1 MAPKQQPKKAVTPK
15 AAQPQKRPPTP
26 AKEAAKV
33 TETVQQIATQTSKK
47 GGTGSGDTTGLN
59 TTKPTTQ
66 AKPRRISELP
76 VNVGNKVA
84 QPVVNPFDLPTN
96 IGGKGLQ
103 PSVKPLDLP
112 TNIGRKVAQPAV
124 NPFDLPVN
132 VGNKVAQPVVKPLV
146 LPNDIGGKVAK
157 PAAVPT
163 QEVVETVA
171 KVAAKP
177 SAKETVAPAQ
187 AGVQEKLVTPGGGKA
202 VAGAKAAT
210 PKAVKAKAN
219 KGANSEALDLLQKN
233 TPEMQGETAVAGPAS
248 AKDNP
253 AFVALTA
260 QIGTKAAEQ
269 KRHESAGAASRKGQ
283 AAAKVPAG
291 EQLQDAQA
299 NQAEAMDQAEGQEFN
314 AAGFKQL
321 LMERIEG
328 MQMPESEE
336 AAEDFDNNTNVAE
349 INKEAVGDVAA
360 VKGDAVG
367 EVETTST
374 AAPDPNS
381 VAKRTA
387 APKPKVSAGAQPK
400 IDKVGDA
407 MPGKRS
413 KAEVEDSLTTAAS
426 KPDEALKAAGVS
438 DHVLATSN
446 DPAFTQALESKESA
460 KTQTQEA
467 TANFRAK
474 EATAQAQTQA
484 DAQAATNEQLD
495 GMHGARSAGLNKV
508 AGNQKKSGS
517 ENTSARQAV
526 IDKINEKFGKAQTK
540 VKGILSTLTTTVN
553 NMFTKGANEA
563 KTVFKSYTET
573 EMRKHKKERYGDAW
587 YDLRNLRRVGDAIMG
602 LPPRVAEIYEE
613 GRQKY
618 IDTLDTHITD
628 ISNTVATA
636 LTDAKNAIADGK
648 KDIKDYVSSLSPNLR
663 KVGEQSAQAIQSKFD
678 ALEEEVAEK
687 QDSLIDTLAEKYA
700 EGMEA
705 INTEVEQVKE
715 ASKGLIGKAMD
726 AVKGIVEFYNK
737 IKELFKS
744 LLKNVAEAGAAIMAD
759 PIGFAKN
766 LFSGV
771 GQGIKNFM
779 TNIGKHMQTGLIGWL
794 TGASASLNIT
804 MPDNLFSA
812 KGIFSL
818 VSQVLGLSWNA
829 IRGIGAQVIG
839 ERTMGILEKGFD
851 LVMILKNE
859 GIAGLWNHI
868 KEEFINLKDQVIGQ
882 IKDVV
887 VNTVIN
893 AGMKWL
899 LSLMNPA
906 GAIVKVVMGI
916 VKVVQFIVERAASI
930 LELVDAFVQS
940 IGAIAKGDVGAV
952 AQKIEEA
959 LKRGIPLLI
968 GMLASFL
975 GLGNIARKVSKMLN
989 KLRKPIVKGI
999 KKLWKK
1005 LKKLG
1010 KKIIRK
1016 FNKKGK
1022 KKDKNKASTKP
1033 ERSKEEMKEDLRA
1046 GVKEG
1051 TKLLKDQN
1059 LTKKERDKRLEAI
1072 KDTYELKELKV
1083 VTKKQEKDEKTVYI
1097 YGKVNPDLEG
1107 TILKIKGGEEEG
1119 GETIKLKKNQVA
1131 IIKASNPRH
1140 FKAILPNHKYIH
1152 LWGEGDELFIKTSKR
1167 IPEGIDVED
1176 ESSFLI
1182 KTITNTK
1189 ALKNFMKN
1197 ESSEL
1202 DTLRE
1207 KYKDYTYGH
1216 GRGKSGKKLKVDCF
1230 TFALDF
1236 LNGRLLA
1243 NLKLKSVVNDNDDNF
1258 TNLRAENK

>member
-1 MAPKQQPKKAVTPK
+1 MMAPKQQPKKAAPPK
-15 AAQPQKRPPTP
+15 AAQSQKRPPTP
-26 AKEAAKV
+26 AKEAAKI

-47 GGTGSGDTTGLN
+47 GGNGSGDTRGLN
-59 TTKPTTQ
+59 TTQPTTQ
-66 AKPRRISELP
+66 TKSTRILDLP
-76 VNVGNKVA
+76 INVGNKVA

-112 TNIGRKVAQPAV
+112 TNVGNKVAQPAV

-132 VGNKVAQPVVKPLV
+132 IGNKVAQPVVKPLA
-146 LPNDIGGKVAK
+146 LPNDIGGK
-157 PAAVPT
+157 
-163 QEVVETVA
+163 VA

-177 SAKETVAPAQ
+177 SAKETVAPA
-187 AGVQEKLVTPGGGKA
+187 GVQEKLVTPSGGKA

-233 TPEMQGETAVAGPAS
+233 TPEMQGEAAVAGPAS

-253 AFVALTA
+253 AFTALTA
-260 QIGTKAAEQ
+260 QIGAKAAEQ

-314 AAGFKQL
+314 AAGFKKL

-360 VKGDAVG
+360 AKGDAVG

-387 APKPKVSAGAQPK
+387 APKPKVSAGAKPK

-413 KAEVEDSLTTAAS
+413 KAEVEDSLATAAS

-446 DPAFTQALESKESA
+446 DPAFTQALEAKESA

-526 IDKINEKFGKAQTK
+526 IDKINEKFSKAQTK

-553 NMFTKGANEA
+553 DMFTKGANEA
-563 KTVFKSYTET
+563 KKVFKTYTEV

-648 KDIKDYVSSLSPNLR
+648 KDIKDYVSSLSPSLR

-829 IRGIGAQVIG
+829 VRGIGAQVIG

-1022 KKDKNKASTKP
+1022 KKDKNKAKTKP
-1033 ERSKEEMKEDLRA
+1033 ERSKEEMKEDLDA

-1051 TKLLKDQN
+1051 TKLLKDQS
-1059 LTKKERDKRLEAI
+1059 LSKKERDKRLETI

-1083 VTKKQEKDEKTVYI
+1083 VTVKQEKDEKTVYI
-1097 YGKVNPDLEG
+1097 HGEVNPKKKG
-1107 TILKIKGGEEEG
+1107 PSTILNVKGGD
-1119 GETIKLKKNQVA
+1119 TIKLKSNQA
-1131 IIKASNPRH
+1131 AMLKQTSPLH
-1140 FKAILPNHKYIH
+1140 FKAILPTGAFIH
-1152 LWGEGDELFIKTSKR
+1152 LTTR
-1167 IPEGIDVED
+1167 R
-1176 ESSFLI
+1176 
-1182 KTITNTK
+1182 KTI
-1189 ALKNFMKN
+1189 
-1197 ESSEL
+1197 EL
-1202 DTLRE
+1202 DTKAPGTFDVGDE
-1207 KYKDYTYGH
+1207 KSYIIINIKASDKILKGLSSRDSALFKNLNEIYGGLTYDEVPSKKDYPEIAKYGKVNCFSFAMYILNDKL
-1216 GRGKSGKKLKVDCF
+1216 GGKLKRNPEGETYEDKF
-1230 TFALDF
+1230 DD
-1236 LNGRLLA
+1236 
-1243 NLKLKSVVNDNDDNF
+1243 LK
-1258 TNLRAENK
+1258 